1 MAKLV
6 KDSDAKSIQVL
17 RPTTTEA
24 VAISGTVATSTAFTQ
39 EVVRIVA
46 NTDCF
51 YSLVGTATTS
61 SVFLP
66 AYVVEFV
73 HTYSGDTLSVITS
86 SATGT
91 AYLTEMI

>member
-1 MAKLV
+1 MANLA
-6 KDSDAKSIQVL
+6 KDADAKGIQVL

-24 VAISGTVATSTAFTQ
+24 VAVSGTVATSTAFTQ
-39 EVVRIVA
+39 DIVRVVS

-73 HTYSGDTLSVITS
+73 HTYAGDTLSVITS
-86 SATGT
+86 GAAGT
-91 AYLTEMI
+91 IYLTEMV

>member
-1 MAKLV
+1 MALLT
-6 KDSDAKSIQVL
+6 KDADSEAIQVL

-24 VAISGTVATSTAFTQ
+24 LALSGTVATSSAIAQ
-39 EVVRIVA
+39 SVLRVVSNV
-46 NTDCF
+46 DCF

-73 HTYSGDTLSVITS
+73 HTEVGDTVSMITS
-86 SATGT
+86 GATGT

>member
-1 MAKLV
+1 MTRLAK
-6 KDSDAKSIQVL
+6 DTNAASIQVL
-17 RPTTTEA
+17 RPTTTDS
-24 VAISGTVATSTAFTQ
+24 VSISGTAATSAITADVT
-39 EVVRIVA
+39 RIVSD
-46 NTDCF
+46 TDCF

-73 HTYSGDTLSVITS
+73 HTYSDDTLSIITS

-91 AYLTEMI
+91 AYVTHMI

>member
-1 MAKLV
+1 MARLAQ
-6 KDSDAKSIQVL
+6 DTDAKGIQVL

-24 VAISGTVATSTAFTQ
+24 LAISGTVATSTAFTQ
-39 EVVRIVA
+39 DVVRIVST
-46 NTDCF
+46 TDCF

-73 HTYSGDTLSVITS
+73 HTYAADTLSVITS

-91 AYLTEMI
+91 AYLTEMV